1 MTRSQRWFRR
11 LALAATLPAGIA
23 TVMWLAQT
31 PLQPFYGF
39 ILIPALILTALA
51 AGSWLYG
58 KLAATGP
65 ARLAL
70 TCGDAKQLVKRSP
83 GRCCG
88 FHKAA

>member
-11 LALAATLPAGIA
+11 LALAATLPAGTA
-23 TVMWLAQT
+23 TVVWLAQT

-39 ILIPALILTALA
+39 ILIPAFVLTALA
-51 AGSWLYG
+51 AGGWLYG
-58 KLAATGP
+58 KLAATGS
-65 ARLAL
+65 ARLDL
-70 TCGDAKQLVKRSP
+70 TCGDAKRLVERLP